1 MSKRNNKVWLE
12 GFLTIHT
19 IETQELDGETVP
31 VVNGLIATDRPEQG
45 GHHPFIAYN
54 RLAVETIS
62 FVQAVG
68 DDGPPQ
74 ALIEGWLRST
84 TIGRDIPGDGLLRHS
99 LIVANNITFVV
110 SKEIRIRAQ
119 MILNQALQGKV
130 IPCERI
136 HNTIKSRLVIKSF
149 SHYDQPSG

>member
-54 RLAVETIS
+54 RLAIETIS

-84 TIGRDIPGDGLLRHS
+84 IVGCDTSGDEQS
-99 LIVANNITFVV
+99 MNSIIIANQITFVV
-110 SKEIRIRAQ
+110 SKEIRLKAQ
-119 MILNQALQGKV
+119 TVLSKVLQGKEN
-130 IPCERI
+130 C
-136 HNTIKSRLVIKSF
+136 SF
-149 SHYDQPSG
+149 GF

>member
-12 GFLTIHT
+12 GILIIHT

-31 VVNGLIATDRPEQG
+31 VVNGLIATDRPELG
-45 GHHPFIAYN
+45 GHHRFIAYN
-54 RLAVETIS
+54 RLAVETIA
-62 FVQAVG
+62 FIQAVG
-68 DDGPPQ
+68 DDELPQ

-84 TIGRDIPGDGLLRHS
+84 AIGSDTPEDELLVHS

-119 MILNQALQGKV
+119 IILNQALQGEAM
-130 IPCERI
+130 PC
-136 HNTIKSRLVIKSF
+136 
-149 SHYDQPSG
+149 G